1 MTKSNRSS
9 IISRNSKYQIDIA
22 IVLVGIIPILVTVFL
37 TILKPEYLS
46 YNIKIF
52 IVATTILLAFSGII
66 ILYKYPKNILKLRN
80 YLESMAEG
88 KLPEHIDFDHC
99 EDDIIEIEKF
109 LNAIIIDMKIK
120 VEQLEAQLTIEKVLN
135 QNMSKQ
141 TEHVV
146 KKTQS
151 KVMFESIG
159 AVCHHIGQPATVLN
173 TYLYSLLKEKDLAPR
188 VRAQLEECSR
198 ATNKIADILLQI
210 QTLDGYK
217 TVIYRNKDLEEKSAK
232 DDNILDINL

>member
-22 IVLVGIIPILVTVFL
+22 IVLVGIIPIMVTVFL
-37 TILKPEYLS
+37 TYLNPGDLS
-46 YNIKIF
+46 ELIQAF
-52 IVATTILLAFSGII
+52 IVATTILLALSGII
-66 ILYKYPKNILKLRN
+66 ILHKYPKNLLKLRN

-88 KLPEHIDFDHC
+88 KLPEQIDFDHC

-109 LNAIIIDMKIK
+109 LNAIVEDMKVR

-141 TEHVV
+141 TENVV
-146 KKTQS
+146 KETQS

-217 TVIYRNKDLEEKSAK
+217 TVIYRTKELEEQGTR

>member
-37 TILKPEYLS
+37 TYLNPGDLS
-46 YNIKIF
+46 ELIQAF
-52 IVATTILLAFSGII
+52 IVATTILLALSGII
-66 ILYKYPKNILKLRN
+66 ILHKYPKNLLKLRN

-88 KLPEHIDFDHC
+88 KLPEQIDFDHC

-109 LNAIIIDMKIK
+109 LNAIVEDMKVR

-141 TEHVV
+141 TENVV
-146 KKTQS
+146 KETQS

-217 TVIYRNKDLEEKSAK
+217 TVIYRTKELEEQGTR

>member
-1 MTKSNRSS
+1 MIKSKRSS
-9 IISRNSKYQIDIA
+9 IISRSSKYQIDIA
-22 IVLVGIIPILVTVFL
+22 IVLVGVIPILVTVFL
-37 TILKPEYLS
+37 TFLNPGDLS
-46 YNIKIF
+46 NRIQVF
-52 IVATTILLAFSGII
+52 IVAITILLALSGMV
-66 ILYKYPKNILKLRN
+66 ILHKYPKNLLKLRN

-88 KLPEHIDFDHC
+88 KIPDHIDFDHC

-109 LNAIIIDMKIK
+109 LNAIVADMKIK

-135 QNMSKQ
+135 KTMSKQ
-141 TEHVV
+141 TENVV
-146 KKTQS
+146 QKAQS

-217 TVIYRNKDLEEKSAK
+217 TVIYRNKELEEQGTK
-232 DDNILDINL
+232 DDNILDIN